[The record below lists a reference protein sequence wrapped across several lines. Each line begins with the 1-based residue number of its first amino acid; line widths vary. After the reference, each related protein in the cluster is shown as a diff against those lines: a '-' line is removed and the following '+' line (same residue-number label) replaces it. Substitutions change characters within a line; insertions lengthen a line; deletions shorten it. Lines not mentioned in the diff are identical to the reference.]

1 MNKQLWFLPLLLSM
15 FFNRLS
21 AQIQVTDLVS
31 KDSDKNSM
39 PRNFVQF
46 NNLLFFE
53 AITESYG
60 KEIWVSDGTVDNTRL
75 LKDIYPGKSSG
86 ITTVF
91 SQSSV
96 TFNDKLFFVANDG
109 QNGKQIWSTDGT
121 EEGTVPVTDL
131 PKLNMSNLTLLGDYF
146 YFLSKEG
153 FLLHVW
159 KSDGTSEGT
168 IVVKGDLPIRNYPSF
183 EGAANGLF
191 FFTFQ
196 PGETNKSRVWRSDG
210 TESGTFPVTQEV
222 DGNGA
227 GPTGTSS
234 LTQYIEFNDDLYFVV
249 KSSSIFPF
257 PTTVGI
263 MKADGIPENTVPVK
277 AVHEGNWELVD
288 FADVIEINNKLYF
301 SFFLTDYRHL
311 FIWESDGTENGTKK
325 IYDVSGPKYYVPSNL
340 ATNGTDLIFT
350 GKSNND
356 ETALLKLNPENY
368 QVEEIK
374 ELITNV
380 NQPFFTRHF
389 NINLISKIT
398 DNSFY
403 IAPPTSGATATSAGA
418 RLSMR

>member
-21 AQIQVTDLVS
+21 AQIQVTDLLS

-121 EEGTVPVTDL
+121 KEGTLPVTDL
-131 PKLNMSNLTLLGDYF
+131 PKLNMSNLTLVGDYF

-196 PGETNKSRVWRSDG
+196 PGETNQSRVWRSDG

-234 LTQYIEFNDDLYFVV
+234 LTQYIEFNNDLYFVV

-263 MKADGIPENTVPVK
+263 MKTDGTPENIVPVK

-301 SFFLTDYRHL
+301 SFFLTDYRRL
-311 FIWESDGTENGTKK
+311 FIWESDGTENYKRKPTFFYSSFQHQSHQQDHRQLILYCSSN
-325 IYDVSGPKYYVPSNL
+325 IYW
-340 ATNGTDLIFT
+340 
-350 GKSNND
+350 
-356 ETALLKLNPENY
+356 
-368 QVEEIK
+368 
-374 ELITNV
+374 
-380 NQPFFTRHF
+380 
-389 NINLISKIT
+389 
-398 DNSFY
+398 
-403 IAPPTSGATATSAGA
+403 
-418 RLSMR
+418 